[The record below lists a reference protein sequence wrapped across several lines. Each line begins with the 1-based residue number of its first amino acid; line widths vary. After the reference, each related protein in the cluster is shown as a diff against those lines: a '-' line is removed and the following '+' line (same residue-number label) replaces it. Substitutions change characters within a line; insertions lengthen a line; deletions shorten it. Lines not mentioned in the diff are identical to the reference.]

1 MLLLSLLCHTRHCCV
16 VFVSFLPLPCRYCH
30 CYVTSVI
37 AVSFLSLFCHSSHHC
52 VVIVVSVLFPSSLCR
67 FFIDVSF
74 PSLLCRCVI
83 VLSFLCNFCVWLIA
97 ESLLEDRKLQ
107 MTHRRM
113 RPFQNKVLD
122 INIRTHKGLEKDAYF
137 TGEYKTADIF
147 RSIPSSGHQR
157 TESIYNQ
164 TTCCARFML
173 SNTQRPSYYKQTI
186 RCARFMFSNTQR
198 P

>member
-1 MLLLSLLCHTRHCCV
+1 MSFLALLCHTRHCCV
-16 VFVSFLPLPCRYCH
+16 VFVSFLSLPCRYCH

-67 FFIDVSF
+67 FFIGVSF

-83 VLSFLCNFCVWLIA
+83 VLSFLCNFC

-137 TGEYKTADIF
+137 TGEYKTGRHFQVHPFF
-147 RSIPSSGHQR
+147 RPPTYRISLQSNDLLCKVHVVR
-157 TESIYNQ
+157 HTETLILQ
-164 TTCCARFML
+164 TNDLLCKVHVVQHTE
-173 SNTQRPSYYKQTI
+173 T
-186 RCARFMFSNTQR
+186 
-198 P
+198 